1 MKKIYSF
8 YCCVFLFTISNT
20 IAQNKQADSLISP
33 TIQYEKDLYNKNGEK
48 QTFNDKM
55 LNILFADQ
63 VAKYFNGGSDLSLQ
77 KFYSSIE
84 AEDSSLSF
92 GVNFDP
98 REESKLKKLTWLFS
112 AGFKAKADSKFSTF
126 VKNGKLDNSDLGITG
141 KITLIGRGIINF
153 KDKTEGKKIV
163 LNRKEII
170 KKNREKLLTNYKE
183 KINKYYK
190 EDYVKDLDSL
200 KLVYDP
206 KYNSEAKLAE
216 KEKEFILNK
225 NEKYYQ
231 KIAEDE
237 ISFIQKN
244 KLFKYVWNHWG
255 TVDFFVPIG
264 QKSYTY
270 AFNNLSPDK
279 PKSANFYPLKI
290 TGTYTHLFKWSSG
303 QSIYL
308 TGQVAAF
315 NNNNVLADKTDA
327 TTFQTITTQ
336 SPTQQAVSSEQVYV
350 LTNGFDRFIT
360 GVARFE
366 TVFFVTNWIGIS
378 PAIEKNFG
386 QYYHR
391 TNWKLGIPLSLKDKE
406 GKPSINFELQWKE
419 VNKDHLVGISA
430 SFLFGKFLN

>member
-1 MKKIYSF
+1 MKKMYSF
-8 YCCVFLFTISNT
+8 YCCLFLFTVSTT
-20 IAQNKQADSLISP
+20 IAQKKQVDTLISP
-33 TIQYEKDLYNKNGEK
+33 TKQYKADLYNKDGEE
-48 QTFNDKM
+48 QMFNDKM

-63 VAKYFNGGSDLSLQ
+63 VSKYFNGGSDLSLQ

-112 AGFKAKADSKFSTF
+112 AGFKAKSDSKFSTF

-141 KITLIGRGIINF
+141 KVTLIGRGIINF
-153 KDKTEGKKIV
+153 KEKTKGQKTV

-170 KKNREKLLTNYKE
+170 KKNREKLLTNYEE
-183 KINKYYK
+183 KMNKYFK

-206 KYNSEAKLAE
+206 KYNSEAKFAE
-216 KEKEFILNK
+216 KEKKFILNK

-255 TVDFFVPIG
+255 TIDFLIPIG
-264 QKSYTY
+264 QKSYKY
-270 AFNNLSPDK
+270 ALNDSSPDK
-279 PKSANFYPLKI
+279 QKSTNFYPLKI

-303 QSIYL
+303 QSLYL

-327 TTFQTITTQ
+327 TTFQTITAQ
-336 SPTQQAVSSEQVYV
+336 SPIQQAVSTEDVYV
-350 LTNGFDRFIT
+350 LANGFDRFYT
-360 GVARFE
+360 GVVRFE

-391 TNWKLGIPLSLKDKE
+391 TNWKLGIPFSLKDKE

-419 VNKDHLVGISA
+419 VNKDHLVGIGA
-430 SFLFGKFLN
+430 SFLFGKFFN